1 MCEAMSQK
9 LICKIPSSSYH
20 YEIEIGS
27 ELLNSQTHYL
37 HSLASKFAIITDD
50 KVASLYGEQLQ
61 ERLASSGLE
70 VYLFSF
76 PNGEQSKTRAT
87 KELLENQLFEK
98 GLGRDT
104 CVIALGG
111 GVVTDI
117 AGYLAATYCRGIPLV
132 MMPTSLLGM
141 VDASIGGKT
150 GVNVSYGKNMLGCIY
165 QPEKVVI
172 DLSTLKSLPKKELAN
187 GVVEMIKHGLI
198 ADCKLFEDL
207 EKNHNPLL
215 ALHSAVLE
223 KMVFESCRIKKEIV
237 EQDEKENG
245 KRRLLNFGHTIGHT
259 LERLTDYSLSHG
271 EAVAIGLLVES
282 YLSVKLGILNQKSFD
297 RIKKNLLQYG
307 LPLQLPSRFPIQT
320 ILDAMAWDKKSL
332 RGQPRFVMINA
343 IGSSLAY
350 DSNYCTHIEESLI
363 KNALHWMNDDLCC
376 HSNAHVVFSSENIS

>member
-1 MCEAMSQK
+1 MCEAMTQK
-9 LICKIPSSSYH
+9 LMCKIPNSSCQ

-27 ELLNSQTHYL
+27 GLLNFQSQYL
-37 HSLASKFAIITDD
+37 SSLASRFAIITDD
-50 KVASLYGEQLQ
+50 KIASLYGEQLQ
-61 ERLASSGLE
+61 ECLASSGLE

-76 PNGEQSKTRAT
+76 PGGEQYKTRGT

-117 AGYLAATYCRGIPLV
+117 AGYVAATYCRGIPLV
-132 MMPTSLLGM
+132 MIPTSLLGM

-165 QPEKVVI
+165 QPKKVVI
-172 DLSTLKSLPKKELAN
+172 DPSTLKSLPRKELAN

-198 ADCKLFEDL
+198 ANYTLFEDL
-207 EKNHNPLL
+207 DTYSNQIL
-215 ALHSAVLE
+215 ALDAAILE
-223 KMVFESCRIKKEIV
+223 KTIFESCRIKKEIV

-245 KRRLLNFGHTIGHT
+245 KRRLLNFGHTIGHA
-259 LERLTDYSLSHG
+259 LERLTQYSLSHG

-282 YLSVKLGILNQKSFD
+282 YLSVKLGILDQTSFD
-297 RIKKNLLQYG
+297 RIKKILLQYG
-307 LPLQLPSRFPIQT
+307 LPLQLLSRFPIQT
-320 ILDAMAWDKKSL
+320 ILDAMALDKKSL
-332 RGQPRFVMINA
+332 KGQPRFVMIDA

-350 DSNYCTHIEESLI
+350 DSSYCTPVEESLI
-363 KNALHWMNDDLCC
+363 KNTLHWMNDDLCC
-376 HSNAHVVFSSENIS
+376 H

>member
-1 MCEAMSQK
+1 MCEAMTQK
-9 LICKIPSSSYH
+9 LMCKIPNTSYH
-20 YEIEIGS
+20 YEIEVGS
-27 ELLNSQTHYL
+27 GLLNFQTQYL
-37 HSLASKFAIITDD
+37 SSLASRFAIITDD
-50 KVASLYGEQLQ
+50 KIASLYGKQLQ
-61 ERLASSGLE
+61 ECLASSGVE

-76 PNGEQSKTRAT
+76 PNGEQYKTRGT

-117 AGYLAATYCRGIPLV
+117 AGYVAATYCRGLPLV
-132 MMPTSLLGM
+132 MVPTSLLGM

-150 GVNVSYGKNMLGCIY
+150 GVNTPYGKNMLGCIY
-165 QPEKVVI
+165 QPKKVVI

-198 ADCKLFEDL
+198 ADYALFEDL
-207 EKNHNPLL
+207 DTYSNQIL
-215 ALHSAVLE
+215 ALDAAILE
-223 KMVFESCRIKKEIV
+223 KAIFESCRIKKEIV

-245 KRRLLNFGHTIGHT
+245 KRRLLNFGHTIGHA
-259 LERLTDYSLSHG
+259 LERLTQYSLSHG

-282 YLSVKLGILNQKSFD
+282 YLSVKLGILDQTSFD

-320 ILDAMAWDKKSL
+320 ILDAMALDKKSL
-332 RGQPRFVMINA
+332 KGQPRFVMIDA

-350 DSNYCTHIEESLI
+350 DSSYCTHVEESLI

-376 HSNAHVVFSSENIS
+376 H